1 MQFKALL
8 LASLAAGVLAETTS
22 SVDMSMTS
30 DSSMS
35 TATRASTDS
44 MTSHSSDDHS
54 SSKDHSSSDHSSK
67 DHMSTSVE
75 SGYALTTDASGS
87 AIATYTGTDTK
98 KPKTASLASVT
109 SDSHSSSH
117 TSDHSSSTGKS
128 SGSASKSSS
137 FAMATAVPMI
147 GAAAMAGIAFAL

>member
-22 SVDMSMTS
+22 SMDMSMTS

-35 TATRASTDS
+35 TETRASTDS

-109 SDSHSSSH
+109 SDSH